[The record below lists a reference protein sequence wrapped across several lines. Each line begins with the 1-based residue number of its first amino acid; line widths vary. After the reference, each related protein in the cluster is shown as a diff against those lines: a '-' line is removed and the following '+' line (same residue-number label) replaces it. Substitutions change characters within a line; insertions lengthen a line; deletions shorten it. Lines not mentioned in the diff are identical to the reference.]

1 MDTGAIIGIVVGV
14 VVFVIIMYCIC
25 GHLPNDRRTEV
36 VYVEPRVP
44 ALVEFGTEF
53 CSTLVP
59 NTLRRKR

>member
-44 ALVEFGTEF
+44 ALVEFGPKHS
-53 CSTLVP
+53 STLVP
-59 NTLRRKR
+59 NTLRWKR